1 MDELEKLFNVLSRNG
16 YYTKSFEEFQAKY
29 NDPAYRDKVFSVVT
43 RDGLFTKT
51 REEFDAK
58 YAPSGVE
65 TVDVETEVQEG
76 PLKKKEGTVSPS
88 GLGSLGLPSV
98 TDIIEG
104 KAAGPQETVEV
115 ETEVE
120 VEAPQVVDKEV
131 SDFFDVSQ
139 PFAPKPEQM
148 VFPNM
153 VSVRQYDDFDI
164 RGVNRGPMIQVD
176 LNDPDLETR
185 KKNQRLYINQLEA
198 EAKSELNKIVLDK
211 DVTEKTSEIEKEL
224 IQKKKELEKT
234 NYLSAGADGK
244 PIEVTTFE
252 EVLSGVKPTE
262 GLEVDLSLI
271 GTEPKVAKVL
281 YDNEVKRYE
290 DNLKKEA
297 GFVKVNG
304 EYYDPNMLPPD
315 VGFDATV
322 RRTDFRNII
331 DNEEEFS
338 VPTMRLRFSPY
349 GFQFEETGVGDAMKV
364 TSPNKEVQEF
374 NLDPSFGEAAEGIRL
389 KKFLVKEYN
398 KYADT
403 LSEKEFVEQALKGM
417 PLEYQSTDDAKT
429 QALRQK
435 KYIRD
440 VSNKMERDGEDVKS
454 LEDYMEKEY
463 AEIESLEKL
472 LATFTEGS
480 EMYNNTRKA
489 IDERLERYNK
499 ILFPALEAKHKQ
511 LILQNDKLKR
521 TVGYD
526 IINDRFSKDNDYSS
540 MREDMGDISSI
551 PATVLSEFGYGIN
564 DVLSGT
570 TSLGHDLYANI
581 NNIFYDESDEGYV
594 TDAERKEFKK
604 LNLPMIRKG
613 FGGAIAEGANLT
625 EEYVQKA
632 KESGGIIT
640 EGLFGLVRSMPAMM
654 TGSASL
660 FSFMAMGTDMINQE
674 MEKNPDFDNIS
685 ENEKLLLTVPV
696 GIVIGTLE
704 RFGFRNALNNSS
716 LIGRLTLGGLKKLG
730 LSSGKQ
736 IAKEGTKRTFTE
748 IVEREIKNKLV
759 RGGTLALSSAAA
771 EFETG
776 AAQEIAEVFG
786 KEIYDL
792 AKDQDY
798 FKQSISILK
807 DDKGERNLMSY
818 QFLKEVV
825 HAGAAEAV
833 GGFTMGMPRAFT
845 AANRDN
851 RIAEISPAA
860 YDLFRMYR
868 SNPELLKIQK
878 KNLNARAADPK
889 DSMTQE
895 EADKIMLDYEY
906 MIGQASEINPEF
918 DSQAQRQIL
927 ALMMQQRD
935 IKDAMQNKD
944 KRTTKE
950 LQRQSE
956 IIDEDI
962 TAISAEAHKRA
973 NVQRGE
979 YEAAVK
985 EGYKGTFDDYR
996 TGKNIK
1002 EAIKEQA
1009 AKEKGETE
1017 QVATTEEE
1025 VAEAAEEV
1033 TPEVSEQIEQTQ
1045 EESKPVAETV
1055 VEEEVTTE
1063 EAPVT
1068 EEEQEPKTETAGMR
1082 LFKNEEKLRRD
1093 KELRIKEAEQRAEK
1107 IKKIK
1112 ELEKSKRKGPRK
1124 ILKAKVPEV
1133 TQEQEDSYNNNEMSQ
1148 EEIKDILRG
1157 VYAKRQTR
1165 SDEAFAKVKEK
1176 DMSPELTAF
1185 ERKVLK
1191 ENSELYSDIVATEPI
1206 STLFDRF
1213 TGKPKAKTEAPKK
1226 EAPKKEVKAE
1236 TPKKE
1241 TGIDA
1246 KLRAIA
1252 VKMDKAVK
1260 EKVSSN
1266 LTKAERELIKKNT
1279 KRFKEINDEVKM
1291 PTTTADGIRSAI
1303 NMIEDSFK
1311 EKEAKLKEQIKTID
1325 DRVTDRMTKDKE
1337 RQKKKDE
1344 LSKARKEKNAKVK
1357 ELKAK
1362 LTDMGAQFQLEAEAT
1377 SEKTKAKLLKEAN
1390 KLLDDVIQENNG
1402 EISEDPFTAENPAPG
1417 AEIITIEVKE
1427 NSKLIEGLERM
1438 GLKDLVGKKISLVM
1452 ADQLKV
1458 DKKRMGGPFF
1468 PLIPKLRG
1476 KVAWAS
1482 IDKKAASGI
1491 INGAIKSDYSV
1502 VYNMSPSA
1510 IDSNSIM
1517 GETLIDLLNAL
1528 PKSEKQE
1535 VFELM
1540 KENVLKSKAKGFV
1553 RIKKVFENSKT
1564 LSQAMKG
1571 LQKLGVDERA
1581 ALLKKVVPS
1590 RDVKAGTGIG
1600 VKLQEN
1606 NITIEGLRE
1615 MNAEQFV
1622 ADLPAGAMTMVLEV
1636 TDKAGNKVTKKTKD
1650 EALITPE
1657 QQKEEGLPEHPNYP
1671 VYIRGRAVGLLT
1683 ETTPFFN
1690 VLKDVARNLEV
1701 KLAGLVK
1708 KKSGRKITSKEARSN
1723 EMRSASMKASKSR
1736 TVQSPTASSYEKFIA
1751 VLKRSFPSVEVLTSQ
1766 EEFDA
1771 LLKETGTK
1779 KLTKK
1784 NQKVYGAV
1792 YQGKLYLNPSLE
1804 NFNTPI
1810 HEFGHIWMNVAKES
1824 APEIYKKGMD
1834 LIKGTDYESQV
1845 RNNPAYQKVIKQ
1857 MAKDGATEQEINDY
1871 VQEEA
1876 LATAIGDKGES
1887 FVKAAQKKNFKEWL
1901 NTLYGFVKKL
1911 TGISKLSAAQLENIS
1926 LNEFLQA
1933 VSVDL
1938 LSGEQLFEGAEVKE
1952 MGDALQLQIIGEN
1965 AQLSQEVK
1973 ENLSVAKA
1981 MEKNNMSPKEIRL
1994 ATSWQ
1999 KGTDGKWRYEIGDIE
2014 AKVKIS
2020 NSLFNYFSKIIKRA
2034 RGLKTNEALLSDFL
2048 NYPEL
2053 FNSYPQL
2060 KNIKV
2065 ILDDKISST
2074 LGSFNPKTNTITL
2087 NTSERSLDSLEIK
2100 GTLLHEVQ
2108 HAIQKIEGFASGG
2121 SIALAENIILPKAL
2135 KDKQERL
2142 DKLFEKFNAITKSVD
2157 EKLKKIEGYDFN
2169 IYKRLNEKYSNIIE
2183 QEYAKGNYKFNP
2195 HTKEEQKILDDN
2207 AKLSE
2212 SIYAE
2217 NRKRTAPL
2225 TKEIVKLQKEIQE
2238 GKKNFLNSMSEEQR
2252 SNLTEQTYR
2261 ALAGEV
2267 EARNVEE
2274 RMGMTRQ
2281 ERREK
2286 SLQETEDV
2294 AREQQVVLFG
2304 GTSAMASEG
2313 IDLKG
2318 DMQTVIN
2325 KAREDGFKDSEIKG
2339 VLKAI
2344 GYKARNINEA
2354 LKVEIETD
2362 VTMPSIFGDIEGG
2375 AVKGQEMFTRLREK
2389 VAKFAK
2395 NNSPAKTREKAME
2408 LLREDPTYKEQSEKT
2423 KLELIK
2429 EFDKTLKSKAN
2440 AKVRQEIAGIKQR
2453 IKDVTTG
2460 EVSIKDARTRL
2471 KNLIKDTLPKS
2482 REYSQADI
2490 NRLNRIVDKATPE
2503 TYQAAV
2509 TAVLEEV
2516 NKFRG
2521 KQRESKLKKILKD
2534 IQAKAKQSRKSGAR
2548 IAAEDQPFF
2557 KQAAVLVKA
2566 AIDGDA
2572 EVFAELADEMTD
2584 KEAEIFELF
2593 EKINNNEELTTKER
2607 ELVAKAQA
2615 FDMLGKINN
2624 QELEAL
2630 DDVIADVKAETKASR
2645 ERLKGKRLARKE
2657 IYDSLREQ
2665 ANKDIS
2671 EGYPYLFDEVVNE
2684 DGSTSLVPLNDAQ
2697 LRARRQEIRKNLLK
2711 DGKLVKNVRE
2721 YFNLMYATEGKL
2733 VKGFFA
2739 NYLKHLGTLT
2749 NGLDRKGNFFTENI
2763 YKRLNRMEENNL
2775 KGYFSTTDAIDNN
2788 INTIDGIDN
2797 GLDGLYTTLNN
2808 SLSALNEDKIELK
2821 NVRLGSTNVV
2831 EKKVSLNK
2839 DEAARI
2845 IAISRNEQQRD
2856 RLEKQ
2861 GIGEAE
2867 IKKLEE
2873 FIGEPAVKA
2882 VDKIV
2887 DYLSSTY
2894 YESINK
2900 VYEDVNDVSLNY
2912 VENYFPVKTITEKT
2926 DKKRNAELATSLQ
2939 EGKFSKVFSA
2949 QQASSLKER
2958 SESKNPIAI
2967 TGFSFTQELDT
2978 HITEMERFKA
2988 YAQGTKELN
2997 VIMNHTPS
3005 VKKLLDATNLD
3016 RVMSRGVGYAI
3027 NPNAMQDLF
3036 RLNNPYFSALQ
3047 ERFTGVALALKFI
3060 QLPKQASSFVNAF
3073 ADYQLRDKGRI
3084 PILDTAADLIAF
3096 TLESAYVG
3104 FIKPRSTF
3112 KQAMDV
3118 SASFRNRMRQ
3128 SFKTADLSGL
3138 ETGQRATYGS
3148 GRTRRT
3154 KFARAR
3160 RKAKIIANSPTLV
3173 GDAAGVMGYMVA
3185 YRNNIRKG
3193 MSPEEALERFN
3204 DYNATQQTR
3213 RATEKIGLQYDSN
3226 MIIRSFTMFGSTLF
3240 LQLNKVMQSATN
3252 IRRGTANAVT
3262 EGNLK
3267 EMPSTKD
3274 YRELFLNLGAAN
3286 LLFTMTANI
3295 FKYNPFAATGDDDD
3309 EITDEDIDRVN
3320 KAKNALKRGKK
3331 ISAED
3336 QDLIDRYQFKLDKE
3350 QVLEQYFEAISGLN
3364 LLYNLPLVGGDTQ
3377 TLMDTYWWGYSDAMR
3392 KPRSRV
3398 TNPISQISR
3407 QIYYDT
3413 EIGGKSTTEAVITR
3427 LFEYGLGVPSKAPL
3441 AAIDK
3446 LRSWFNSNDDYL
3458 LKEYEKKDEDGKRI
3472 AKEESFE
3479 KFKENRFEENMYDLL
3494 GISYSYRPGSAKSK
3508 DIIYVPIEVNKKSK
3522 DDDDSS
3528 SKPSKPQ
3535 RPQRPQRPR
3544 RN

>member
-1 MDELEKLFNVLSRNG
+1 MNEEAINDAYELFVRNGYSKSPEEFRILMNRNENARRDMYDLFVGEGYSKSPEEFNVLMG
-16 YYTKSFEEFQAKY
+16 IQQ
-29 NDPAYRDKVFSVVT
+29 
-43 RDGLFTKT
+43 
-51 REEFDAK
+51 
-58 YAPSGVE
+58 APSGGE
-65 TVDVETEVQEG
+65 TVEVETEVQEG
-76 PLKKKEGTVSPS
+76 PLKKKEDTVSPS
-88 GLGSLGLPSV
+88 GLSSLGLPSV
-98 TDIIEG
+98 TDIIEE

-115 ETEVE
+115 DTE
-120 VEAPQVVDKEV
+120 VEAPQDVDKEV
-131 SDFFDVSQ
+131 SDFFDASK
-139 PFAPKPEQM
+139 PFAPKP
-148 VFPNM
+148 
-153 VSVRQYDDFDI
+153 VREEIVYVYEDDN
-164 RGVNRGPMIQVD
+164 VNDMGMRTGRQIPVN
-176 LNDPDLETR
+176 LNDPDLQKR
-185 KKNQRLYINQLEA
+185 KQNQKLYANQLDEQVRTARNRLKGGVSNIVEVDKEVKEVERLAA
-198 EAKSELNKIVLDK
+198 EAKSRLD
-211 DVTEKTSEIEKEL
+211 
-224 IQKKKELEKT
+224 QM
-234 NYLSAGADGK
+234 NYLPIGEDGELVK
-244 PIEVTTFE
+244 VATFE
-252 EVLSGVKPTE
+252 EVMNGMRPPEGVEINFYAKE
-262 GLEVDLSLI
+262 NS
-271 GTEPKVAKVL
+271 PKAAKIL
-281 YDNEVKRYE
+281 YNNEVKNYE

-297 GFVKVNG
+297 GFVKVDG
-304 EYYDPNMLPPD
+304 EYYNPDMLPAD
-315 VGFDATV
+315 VGFDAAIKT
-322 RRTDFRNII
+322 TDFYNII
-331 DNEEEFS
+331 DEEEEFS
-338 VPTMRLRFSPY
+338 APTMQRKFKDF
-349 GFQFEETGVGDAMKV
+349 GFDFEETGKGDAMMV
-364 TSPNKEVQEF
+364 TAPNGQVEEF
-374 NLDPSFGEAAEGIRL
+374 NLDPFYGEAQEAKRL
-389 KKFLVKEYN
+389 KSFLIKNYN
-398 KYADT
+398 DYAET
-403 LSEKEFVEQALKGM
+403 LSEQEIVEQAMKGM
-417 PLEYQSTDDAKT
+417 PTTLQSTESVEE
-429 QALRQK
+429 QALYAK
-435 KYIRD
+435 KYQEAAVKRVENDAEELVILQDYMQKESDRFESLQKQLESLPEGSD
-440 VSNKMERDGEDVKS
+440 AYNSIAETLNKEVVKYNKNFNVLEQKHSQLVRQSNKVQSIVGINILD
-454 LEDYMEKEY
+454 
-463 AEIESLEKL
+463 
-472 LATFTEGS
+472 
-480 EMYNNTRKA
+480 NT
-489 IDERLERYNK
+489 Y
-499 ILFPALEAKHKQ
+499 
-511 LILQNDKLKR
+511 
-521 TVGYD
+521 T
-526 IINDRFSKDNDYSS
+526 KDNDYSS
-540 MREDMGDISSI
+540 MRQDMGDISSL
-551 PATVLSEFGYGIN
+551 PSVVLSEFGYGIG
-564 DVLSGT
+564 DVLSGV
-570 TSLGHDLYANI
+570 TSLSHDAYSNI
-581 NNIFYDESDEGYV
+581 NNIFYNEGEEGYI
-594 TDAERKEFKK
+594 TDAERKQYKK
-604 LNLPMIRKG
+604 LTLPDIRAG
-613 FGGAIAEGANLT
+613 LGRGIAGGSGLT

-654 TGSASL
+654 TGPLSML
-660 FSFMAMGTDMINQE
+660 SFMAMGTDMINQE
-674 MEKNPDFDNIS
+674 MENNPAFANVS
-685 ENEKLLLTVPV
+685 ENEKLLLTLPV
-696 GIVIGTLE
+696 GIVIGALE

-716 LIGRLTLGGLKKLG
+716 LVGRLTMGGLKKFG
-730 LSSGKQ
+730 LYQGGKQ
-736 IAKEGTKRTFTE
+736 ALKEGTKRSFTE
-748 IVEREIKNKLV
+748 IIEREIKNKLV

-792 AKDQDY
+792 AKGQDY
-798 FKQSISILK
+798 FKQSVDLLNPTTEFGSVNW
-807 DDKGERNLMSY
+807 D
-818 QFLKEVV
+818 FLGEVV

-833 GGFTMGMPRAFT
+833 GGFTMGLPRAFT

-851 RIAEISPAA
+851 RVAEISDAA
-860 YDLFRMYR
+860 YNLFRMYR
-868 SNPELLKIQK
+868 SNPNILKAQK
-878 KNLNARAADPK
+878 VQLNAMAADPK
-889 DSMTQE
+889 NPMTKEQ
-895 EADKIMLDYEY
+895 ADKIMLDYEY

-918 DSQAQRQIL
+918 DSQAQKQIL

-935 IKDAMQNKD
+935 IKDSMQNKD

-950 LQRQSE
+950 LQRQSD

-996 TGKNIK
+996 TGRDMKQ
-1002 EAIKEQA
+1002 AIKEQA
-1009 AKEKGETE
+1009 TKEKGKTKEE
-1017 QVATTEEE
+1017 VTTEEGPIDDGSDML
-1025 VAEAAEEV
+1025 
-1033 TPEVSEQIEQTQ
+1033 TQEQIEQTQ
-1045 EESKPVAETV
+1045 EESKPVAEAAVEEEVTQEKLDEV
-1055 VEEEVTTE
+1055 RALEEDAPVAETLVEEEVTTE
-1063 EAPVT
+1063 EAPVA
-1068 EEEQEPKTETAGMR
+1068 EEEQDAKDKARAEKLAELDRNLREATTEKAPVAETQEVVEDGQVPEVTKEQQDRYNNKEMSDEEIKDVLVGLNTKVQMRADGKTEEKITDFERKIKNENETLFREVLGMRAAPKTETKVEAP
-1082 LFKNEEKLRRD
+1082 KKKAPKKAPQ
-1093 KELRIKEAEQRAEK
+1093 KEV
-1107 IKKIK
+1107 
-1112 ELEKSKRKGPRK
+1112 
-1124 ILKAKVPEV
+1124 KVE
-1133 TQEQEDSYNNNEMSQ
+1133 T
-1148 EEIKDILRG
+1148 
-1157 VYAKRQTR
+1157 
-1165 SDEAFAKVKEK
+1165 
-1176 DMSPELTAF
+1176 
-1185 ERKVLK
+1185 
-1191 ENSELYSDIVATEPI
+1191 
-1206 STLFDRF
+1206 
-1213 TGKPKAKTEAPKK
+1213 PKK
-1226 EAPKKEVKAE
+1226 EAPQKDTAV
-1236 TPKKE
+1236 
-1241 TGIDA
+1241 DA

-1252 VKMDKAVK
+1252 VKMDKAAK
-1260 EKVSSN
+1260 EKVSSKV
-1266 LTKAERELIKKNT
+1266 TKAERELIKKNT
-1279 KRFKEINDEVKM
+1279 KRFNEINDEVKM

-1303 NMIEDSFK
+1303 KMVEDSFK
-1311 EKEAKLKEQIKTID
+1311 EKETKIKEQIKRIN
-1325 DRVTDRMTKDKE
+1325 DRVTDRMTKDNDRK
-1337 RQKKKDE
+1337 KKKDE

-1357 ELKAK
+1357 ELKGK

-1377 SEKTKAKLLKEAN
+1377 SEKAKAKLLKEAN

-1427 NSKLIEGLERM
+1427 NSKLLEGLERM

-1468 PLIPKLRG
+1468 PLIPRLRG

-1482 IDKKAASGI
+1482 IDKKAAGGI

-1528 PKSEKQE
+1528 PKSEKQAT
-1535 VFELM
+1535 FELM
-1540 KENVLKSKAKGFV
+1540 KDNVLKSKAKDFV
-1553 RIKKVFENSKT
+1553 RIKEVFENSKT
-1564 LSQAMKG
+1564 LPQAMKG

-1671 VYIRGRAVGLLT
+1671 VYIRGRAVGILT

-1708 KKSGRKITSKEARSN
+1708 KESGRKYTSKEARSN

-1736 TVQSPTASSYEKFIA
+1736 TVQSATASSYEKFIA
-1751 VLKRSFPSVEVLTSQ
+1751 VLKSSFPSVEVLTSQ
-1766 EEFDA
+1766 AEFDA

-1824 APEIYKKGMD
+1824 APELYKKGMD
-1834 LIKGTDYESQV
+1834 LIKGTDYEAQV

-1911 TGISKLSAAQLENIS
+1911 TGISKLSAEQLENIS

-1952 MGDALQLQIIGEN
+1952 MGDALQL
-1965 AQLSQEVK
+1965 
-1973 ENLSVAKA
+1973 
-1981 MEKNNMSPKEIRL
+1981 
-1994 ATSWQ
+1994 
-1999 KGTDGKWRYEIGDIE
+1999 
-2014 AKVKIS
+2014 
-2020 NSLFNYFSKIIKRA
+2020 
-2034 RGLKTNEALLSDFL
+2034 
-2048 NYPEL
+2048 
-2053 FNSYPQL
+2053 
-2060 KNIKV
+2060 
-2065 ILDDKISST
+2065 
-2074 LGSFNPKTNTITL
+2074 
-2087 NTSERSLDSLEIK
+2087 
-2100 GTLLHEVQ
+2100 
-2108 HAIQKIEGFASGG
+2108 
-2121 SIALAENIILPKAL
+2121 
-2135 KDKQERL
+2135 
-2142 DKLFEKFNAITKSVD
+2142 
-2157 EKLKKIEGYDFN
+2157 
-2169 IYKRLNEKYSNIIE
+2169 
-2183 QEYAKGNYKFNP
+2183 
-2195 HTKEEQKILDDN
+2195 
-2207 AKLSE
+2207 
-2212 SIYAE
+2212 
-2217 NRKRTAPL
+2217 
-2225 TKEIVKLQKEIQE
+2225 
-2238 GKKNFLNSMSEEQR
+2238 
-2252 SNLTEQTYR
+2252 
-2261 ALAGEV
+2261 
-2267 EARNVEE
+2267 
-2274 RMGMTRQ
+2274 
-2281 ERREK
+2281 
-2286 SLQETEDV
+2286 
-2294 AREQQVVLFG
+2294 
-2304 GTSAMASEG
+2304 MASEG

-2318 DMQTVIN
+2318 DMETVIN
-2325 KAREDGFKDSEIKG
+2325 KAREDGFKDAEIKG
-2339 VLKAI
+2339 VLQAI

-2362 VTMPSIFGDIEGG
+2362 VTMPSIFGNIEGG

-2453 IKDVTTG
+2453 IKDVITG
-2460 EVSIKDARTRL
+2460 EVGLQEAKTRL
-2471 KNLIKDTLPKS
+2471 KNLIKDTLPKADD
-2482 REYSQADI
+2482 YSQADI

-2534 IQAKAKQSRKSGAR
+2534 IQAKAKQSKKSGAR

-2557 KQAAVLVKA
+2557 EQASVLIKA
-2566 AIDGDA
+2566 AIDGNA
-2572 EVFAELADEMTD
+2572 EVFAEMAEEMTD
-2584 KEAEIFELF
+2584 REAEIFELF
-2593 EKINNNEELTTKER
+2593 DKVNNNEQLTREER
-2607 ELVAKAQA
+2607 GLLAKAQA

-2624 QELEAL
+2624 QELEVL

-2697 LRARRQEIRKNLLK
+2697 LRARREQIKKNLLK
-2711 DGKLVKNVRE
+2711 DGKLVKNVRQ
-2721 YFNLMYATEGKL
+2721 YLNLAFATEGKVL
-2733 VKGFFA
+2733 KGFFA

-2749 NGLDRKGNFFTENI
+2749 NGLDRKGNFFTDNI

-2775 KGYFSTTDAIDNN
+2775 KGYFNTTDAIDNN
-2788 INTIDGIDN
+2788 INTIDGIDK
-2797 GLDGLYTTLNN
+2797 GLDGLYTMLNDSLSVLSASQTTLN
-2808 SLSALNEDKIELK
+2808 
-2821 NVRLGSTNVV
+2821 NVRLGSTNVI
-2831 EKKVSLNK
+2831 EKEVLLNK

-2845 IAISRNEQQRD
+2845 IAISRNDEQRK
-2856 RLEKQ
+2856 RLEEQ
-2861 GIGEAE
+2861 GIGKAE

-2873 FIGEPAVKA
+2873 FIGAPAVQA

-2912 VENYFPVKTITEKT
+2912 VENYFPVKTISEKT
-2926 DKKRNAELATSLQ
+2926 DKKKNAELATSLQ
-2939 EGKFSKVFSA
+2939 QGKFSKVFSA
-2949 QQASSLKER
+2949 QQASALKER
-2958 SESKNPIAI
+2958 NDTKNPISI

-2978 HITEMERFKA
+2978 HITEMERFKS

-3016 RVMSRGVGYAI
+3016 SIMTRGVGYAI

-3036 RLNNPYFSALQ
+3036 RLNNPIFSRLQ
-3047 ERFTGVALALKFI
+3047 EKFTGVALALKFI

-3084 PILDTAADLIAF
+3084 PIVDTAADLVAF
-3096 TLESAYVG
+3096 TLESAYVALV
-3104 FIKPRSTF
+3104 KPRSTF

-3118 SASFRNRMRQ
+3118 SANFRNRMRQ

-3154 KFARAR
+3154 RLKRLG

-3226 MIIRSFTMFGSTLF
+3226 MIVRSFTMFGSTLF

-3262 EGNLK
+3262 EGSLK

-3274 YRELFLNLGAAN
+3274 YRELFLNLGVAN
-3286 LLFTMTANI
+3286 VLFAMTANI

-3309 EITDEDIDRVN
+3309 EITEEQMDRVS
-3320 KAKNALKRGKK
+3320 KAKNALKRGKE
-3331 ISAED
+3331 ISDED
-3336 QDLIDRYQFKLDKE
+3336 QRLIDRYQLQLDKE
-3350 QVLEQYFEAISGLN
+3350 QVLEQYKEAMFGIN
-3364 LLYNLPLVGGDTQ
+3364 QLYNLPLIGGTVNTAVDTW
-3377 TLMDTYWWGYSDAMR
+3377 WWGYSDAIK
-3392 KPRSRV
+3392 KPRSRY
-3398 TNPISQISR
+3398 TDPISQIFTSS
-3407 QIYYDT
+3407 YYDT
-3413 EIGGKSTTEAVITR
+3413 VIGGKGGFETAVTR
-3427 LFEYGLGVPSKAPL
+3427 IFEYGLGIPSKTPL
-3441 AAIDK
+3441 AAVDQ
-3446 LRSWFNSNDDYL
+3446 LRSWFNSNDTSL
-3458 LKEYEKKDEDGKRI
+3458 RKEYEEVDEDGERI

-3479 KFKENRFEENMYDLL
+3479 KFKENRYEENMYDLL
-3494 GISYSYRPGSAKSK
+3494 GVSYSYRPGSAKSK
-3508 DIIYVPIEVNKKSK
+3508 DIIYVPIEVNKRKKK
-3522 DDDDSS
+3522 DEEESS
-3528 SKPSKPQ
+3528 GKPSKPKRRKRRK
-3535 RPQRPQRPR
+3535 RPSRPR

>member
-1 MDELEKLFNVLSRNG
+1 MDELEKLFNVLSRDG
-16 YYTKSFEEFQAKY
+16 YYTKSFEEFQTQY
-29 NDPAYRDKVFSVVT
+29 NDPTYRDKVFSVVT
-43 RDGLFTKT
+43 RDKLFTNT
-51 REEFDAK
+51 REDFDVQ
-58 YAPSGVE
+58 YPPSGVE
-65 TVDVETEVQEG
+65 AVEVDVQEEV
-76 PLKKKEGTVSPS
+76 PVKKKEDTV
-88 GLGSLGLPSV
+88 LPSE
-98 TDIIEG
+98 DGLSES
-104 KAAGPQETVEV
+104 QEIEV

-120 VEAPQVVDKEV
+120 APQAVDKEV

-139 PFAPKPEQM
+139 PFAPKPAEM
-148 VFPNM
+148 VFPNI

-164 RGVNRGPMIQVD
+164 RGVNRGPMKDVD

-185 KKNQRLYINQLEA
+185 KKNQRLYVNQLESD
-198 EAKSELNKIVLDK
+198 AKSELNKIVLDK
-211 DVTEKTSEIEKEL
+211 DVTEKTSDIEKQL

-252 EVLSGVKPTE
+252 EVLSGVRPTE
-262 GLEVDLSLI
+262 GLDVDLSAI
-271 GTEPKVAKVL
+271 GTDPEAAKVL
-281 YDNEVKRYE
+281 YDAEVNRYE
-290 DNLKKEA
+290 DNLKKDA

-304 EYYDPNMLPPD
+304 KYYDPNMLPPD
-315 VGFDATV
+315 VGFDAAV

-338 VPTMRLRFSPY
+338 VPTMSLMYKPY
-349 GFQFEETGVGDAMKV
+349 GFEFEETGAGDAMRV
-364 TSPNKEVQEF
+364 TAPNGEVDEF
-374 NLDPSFGEAAEGIRL
+374 NLDPTFGDASEGIRL
-389 KKFLVKEYN
+389 KRFLVKGYN
-398 KYADT
+398 DYADT
-403 LSEKEFVEQALKGM
+403 LSEQEFVEQSLKGI
-417 PLEYQSTDDAKT
+417 PLEYQSTGDAKT

-435 KYIRD
+435 KYIRE
-440 VSNKMERDGEDVKS
+440 VSNKMEKDAQDLDALDKYR
-454 LEDYMEKEY
+454 EKEETNIFLLNKELENLNPESDAY
-463 AEIESLEKL
+463 KNLAESIEKRVS
-472 LATFTEGS
+472 
-480 EMYNNTRKA
+480 N
-489 IDERLERYNK
+489 YNK
-499 ILFPALEAKHKQ
+499 TYQATEAKHKQ
-511 LILQNDKLKR
+511 LILQNDMMKR
-521 TVGYD
+521 TVGQD
-526 IINDRFSKDNDYSS
+526 IMNGTFSKDNDYSS

-551 PATVLSEFGYGIN
+551 PATVISEFGYGIG
-564 DVLSGT
+564 DVMSGT
-570 TSLGHDLYANI
+570 TGLAADLAANI
-581 NNIFYDESDEGYV
+581 NNAFYNEYEEGYI
-594 TDAERKEFKK
+594 TDADRKKFKK
-604 LNLPMIRKG
+604 DNLPGIRNI
-613 FGGAIAEGANLT
+613 FGGAIAEGAGLT

-654 TGSASL
+654 TGGASM

-674 MEKNPDFDNIS
+674 MDNNPAFANVS
-685 ENEKLLLTVPV
+685 ENEKLLLTLPV
-696 GIVIGTLE
+696 GIVIGALE
-704 RFGFRNALNNSS
+704 RAGFRGALNNSS
-716 LIGRLTLGGLKKLG
+716 LVGRLTLGGLKKLG

-736 IAKEGTKRTFTE
+736 IVKGGTKRTFTE
-748 IVEREIKNKLV
+748 IIEKEVKNKLV
-759 RGGTLALSSAAA
+759 RGGILLASSTASEA
-771 EFETG
+771 ETG
-776 AAQEIAEVFG
+776 AAQQVAEVFG
-786 KEIYDL
+786 KEIYDA
-792 AKDQDY
+792 AKGQDY
-798 FKQSISILK
+798 FKQSVSILK

-818 QFLKEVV
+818 EFLKEVG
-825 HAGAAEAV
+825 HAAAAEAV
-833 GGFTMGMPRAFT
+833 GGFVMGMPSAFT
-845 AANRDN
+845 AANRSN
-851 RIAEISPAA
+851 KVAEISPAA
-860 YDLFRMYR
+860 YNLFRMYR
-868 SNPELLKIQK
+868 SNPEILEIQK

-889 DSMTQE
+889 DPMTQE
-895 EADKIMLDYEY
+895 QADKTMLDYEY
-906 MIGQASEINPEF
+906 MIGQASEINSEF
-918 DSQAQRQIL
+918 DSQSQRQIL
-927 ALMMQQRD
+927 ALMMQQRE

-950 LQRQSE
+950 LQRQSD

-962 TAISAEAHKRA
+962 TSISTEAHKKA
-973 NVQRGE
+973 NEQRGE
-979 YEAAVK
+979 YETAVK
-985 EGYKGTFDDYR
+985 EGYKGTFNDYR
-996 TGKNIK
+996 TGKDMK
-1002 EAIKEQA
+1002 EAIKEEA
-1009 AKEKGETE
+1009 AKKKGEVKEEVTPEEMAETE

-1025 VAEAAEEV
+1025 VAEAAEQV

-1063 EAPVT
+1063 EVPVTKEEQDAKDKARAEKLAELDRNLREATTEKAPVAETQEVVEDGQVPEVTKEQQDRYNNKEMSDEEIKDVLVGLNTKVQMRADGKT
-1068 EEEQEPKTETAGMR
+1068 EEKITDFERKIKNENETLFREVLGMRAAPKTETKVEAP
-1082 LFKNEEKLRRD
+1082 KKKAPKKAPQ
-1093 KELRIKEAEQRAEK
+1093 KEV
-1107 IKKIK
+1107 
-1112 ELEKSKRKGPRK
+1112 
-1124 ILKAKVPEV
+1124 KVE
-1133 TQEQEDSYNNNEMSQ
+1133 T
-1148 EEIKDILRG
+1148 
-1157 VYAKRQTR
+1157 
-1165 SDEAFAKVKEK
+1165 
-1176 DMSPELTAF
+1176 
-1185 ERKVLK
+1185 
-1191 ENSELYSDIVATEPI
+1191 
-1206 STLFDRF
+1206 
-1213 TGKPKAKTEAPKK
+1213 PKK
-1226 EAPKKEVKAE
+1226 EAPQKDTAV
-1236 TPKKE
+1236 
-1241 TGIDA
+1241 DA

-1252 VKMDKAVK
+1252 VKMDKAAK

-1266 LTKAERELIKKNT
+1266 LKKADRELIKKNP

-1303 NMIEDSFK
+1303 KMVEDSFK
-1311 EKEAKLKEQIKTID
+1311 EKETKIKEQIKIID
-1325 DRVTDRMTKDKE
+1325 GRVTDRMTKDKE
-1337 RQKKKDE
+1337 RQKKKDTLAE
-1344 LSKARKEKNAKVK
+1344 ARKEKNAKVK
-1357 ELKAK
+1357 ELKGK

-1377 SEKTKAKLLKEAN
+1377 SEKAKAKLLKEAK

-1482 IDKKAASGI
+1482 INKTAASGI
-1491 INGAIKSDYSV
+1491 VNGAIKSDYSV

-1535 VFELM
+1535 TFELM
-1540 KENVLKSKAKGFV
+1540 KENVLKSKAKDFV
-1553 RIKKVFENSKT
+1553 RIKEVFESSKT

-1636 TDKAGNKVTKKTKD
+1636 TDKAGNKITKKTKD

-1671 VYIRGRAVGLLT
+1671 VYIRGRAVGILT

-1701 KLAGLVK
+1701 KLVGLVK

-1723 EMRSASMKASKSR
+1723 EMRSASMKASKAR
-1736 TVQSPTASSYEKFIA
+1736 TVQSPTASSYEKFVA
-1751 VLKRSFPSVEVLTSQ
+1751 VLKRTFPSVEVLTSQ

-1779 KLTKK
+1779 QLTKK

-1824 APEIYKKGMD
+1824 APELYKKGMD
-1834 LIKGTDYESQV
+1834 LIKGTDYETQV
-1845 RNNPAYQKVIKQ
+1845 LNNPAYKKVINQ
-1857 MAKDGATEQEINDY
+1857 MKKDGATKQEINDY

-1911 TGISKLSAAQLENIS
+1911 TGISKLSAEQLENIS

-1938 LSGEQLFEGAEVKE
+1938 LSGEQLFEGAEVKD
-1952 MGDALQLQIIGEN
+1952 MGDALQL
-1965 AQLSQEVK
+1965 
-1973 ENLSVAKA
+1973 
-1981 MEKNNMSPKEIRL
+1981 
-1994 ATSWQ
+1994 
-1999 KGTDGKWRYEIGDIE
+1999 
-2014 AKVKIS
+2014 
-2020 NSLFNYFSKIIKRA
+2020 
-2034 RGLKTNEALLSDFL
+2034 
-2048 NYPEL
+2048 
-2053 FNSYPQL
+2053 
-2060 KNIKV
+2060 
-2065 ILDDKISST
+2065 
-2074 LGSFNPKTNTITL
+2074 
-2087 NTSERSLDSLEIK
+2087 
-2100 GTLLHEVQ
+2100 
-2108 HAIQKIEGFASGG
+2108 
-2121 SIALAENIILPKAL
+2121 
-2135 KDKQERL
+2135 
-2142 DKLFEKFNAITKSVD
+2142 
-2157 EKLKKIEGYDFN
+2157 
-2169 IYKRLNEKYSNIIE
+2169 
-2183 QEYAKGNYKFNP
+2183 
-2195 HTKEEQKILDDN
+2195 
-2207 AKLSE
+2207 
-2212 SIYAE
+2212 
-2217 NRKRTAPL
+2217 
-2225 TKEIVKLQKEIQE
+2225 
-2238 GKKNFLNSMSEEQR
+2238 
-2252 SNLTEQTYR
+2252 
-2261 ALAGEV
+2261 
-2267 EARNVEE
+2267 
-2274 RMGMTRQ
+2274 
-2281 ERREK
+2281 
-2286 SLQETEDV
+2286 
-2294 AREQQVVLFG
+2294 
-2304 GTSAMASEG
+2304 MASEG

-2325 KAREDGFKDSEIKG
+2325 KAREDGFKDAEIKG
-2339 VLKAI
+2339 VLQAI

-2362 VTMPSIFGDIEGG
+2362 VNMPSIFGDIEGG
-2375 AVKGQEMFTRLREK
+2375 AVKGQEMFTRLREE

-2395 NNSPAKTREKAME
+2395 KNSPAKTREKAME

-2423 KLELIK
+2423 KLQLVEA
-2429 EFDKTLKSKAN
+2429 FDRTLKSKAN

-2453 IKDVTTG
+2453 IKDVITG
-2460 EVSIKDARTRL
+2460 EVGLQEAKTRL
-2471 KNLIKDTLPKS
+2471 KNLIKDTLPKADD
-2482 REYSQADI
+2482 YSQGDI
-2490 NRLNRIVDKATPE
+2490 NSLNRIVDKATPKN
-2503 TYQAAV
+2503 YQAAV
-2509 TAVLEEV
+2509 TAVLKEV

-2521 KQRESKLKKILKD
+2521 KQRKSKLQKLLKD
-2534 IQAKAKQSRKSGAR
+2534 IQAKAKQSKKSGAR

-2557 KQAAVLVKA
+2557 KQASVLIKA
-2566 AIDGDA
+2566 AIDGNA
-2572 EVFAELADEMTD
+2572 EVFAEMAEEMTER
-2584 KEAEIFELF
+2584 EAEIFELF
-2593 EKINNNEELTTKER
+2593 DKVNNNEQLTREER
-2607 ELVAKAQA
+2607 GLLAKAQA

-2645 ERLKGKRLARKE
+2645 ERLKGKRLGRKE

-2665 ANKDIS
+2665 AKKDIS

-2697 LRARRQEIRKNLLK
+2697 LRARREQIRKNLLK
-2711 DGKLVKNVRE
+2711 DGKLVKNVRQ
-2721 YFNLMYATEGKL
+2721 YLNLAFATEGKVL
-2733 VKGFFA
+2733 KGLFA

-2775 KGYFSTTDAIDNN
+2775 KGYFNTTDAIDNN
-2788 INTIDGIDN
+2788 INTIDGIDK
-2797 GLDGLYTTLNN
+2797 GLDGLYTMLNDSLSVLSASQTTLN
-2808 SLSALNEDKIELK
+2808 
-2821 NVRLGSTNVV
+2821 NVRLGSTNVI
-2831 EKKVSLNK
+2831 EKEILLNK

-2845 IAISRNEQQRD
+2845 IAISRNDEQRK
-2856 RLEKQ
+2856 RLEEQ
-2861 GIGEAE
+2861 GIGKAE

-2873 FIGEPAVKA
+2873 FIGAPAVKA

-2912 VENYFPVKTITEKT
+2912 VENYFPVKTISEKT
-2926 DKKRNAELATSLQ
+2926 DKKKNAELATSLQ
-2939 EGKFSKVFSA
+2939 QGKFSKVFSA
-2949 QQASSLKER
+2949 QQASALKER
-2958 SESKNPIAI
+2958 NDTKNPIAI

-2978 HITEMERFKA
+2978 HITEMERFKS
-2988 YAQGTKELN
+2988 YAKGTKELN

-3016 RVMSRGVGYAI
+3016 SIMTRGVGYAI

-3036 RLNNPYFSALQ
+3036 RLNNPYFSKLQ
-3047 ERFTGVALALKFI
+3047 EKFTGVALALKFI
-3060 QLPKQASSFVNAF
+3060 QLPKQATSFVNAF

-3084 PILDTAADLIAF
+3084 PIVDTAADLVAF
-3096 TLESAYVG
+3096 TLESAYVALV
-3104 FIKPRSTF
+3104 KPRSTF

-3118 SASFRNRMRQ
+3118 SANFRNRMRQ

-3154 KFARAR
+3154 KLKRLG

-3226 MIIRSFTMFGSTLF
+3226 MIVRSFTMFGSTLF

-3262 EGNLK
+3262 EGSLK

-3274 YRELFLNLGAAN
+3274 YRELFLNLGVAN
-3286 LLFTMTANI
+3286 VLFAMTANI

-3309 EITDEDIDRVN
+3309 EITEEQMDRVS
-3320 KAKNALKRGKK
+3320 KAKNALKRGKE
-3331 ISAED
+3331 ISDED
-3336 QDLIDRYQFKLDKE
+3336 QRLIDRYQLQLDKE
-3350 QVLEQYFEAISGLN
+3350 QVLEQYKVAMFGIN
-3364 LLYNLPLVGGDTQ
+3364 QLYNLPLIGGTVNTAVDTW
-3377 TLMDTYWWGYSDAMR
+3377 WWGYSDAIK
-3392 KPRSRV
+3392 KPRSRY
-3398 TNPISQISR
+3398 TDPIAQLFTSS
-3407 QIYYDT
+3407 YYDT
-3413 EIGGKSTTEAVITR
+3413 VIGGKGYGETVLTR
-3427 LFEYGLGVPSKAPL
+3427 VFEYGLGIPSKTPL
-3441 AAIDK
+3441 AAVDQ
-3446 LRSWFNSNDDYL
+3446 LRSWFNSNDTSL
-3458 LKEYEKKDEDGKRI
+3458 RKEYEEVDEDGERI

-3494 GISYSYRPGSAKSK
+3494 GVSYSYRPGSAKSK
-3508 DIIYVPIEVNKKSK
+3508 DIIYVPIEVNKRKKK
-3522 DDDDSS
+3522 DEEESTRSS
-3528 SKPSKPQ
+3528 SRK
-3535 RPQRPQRPR
+3535 R
-3544 RN
+3544 RGSRSSRGRKKRRGSRD